1 MGKHPRFQKGH
12 FQVRKLF
19 DITRPGR
26 CHVDLIVFQHVSVHV
41 LEIFEPFFGA
51 VETPDR
57 WTTPGGITHSG
68 LVDQVGLRA
77 IFTIAGNRKSELY
90 LN

>member
-1 MGKHPRFQKGH
+1 MENPPIFHGTIHYFDWAI
-12 FQVRKLF
+12 FNSKLF

-41 LEIFEPFFGA
+41 LEIFEPFF
-51 VETPDR
+51 EMTPDR

-77 IFTIAGNRKSELY
+77 IFTIAVQKK
-90 LN
+90 